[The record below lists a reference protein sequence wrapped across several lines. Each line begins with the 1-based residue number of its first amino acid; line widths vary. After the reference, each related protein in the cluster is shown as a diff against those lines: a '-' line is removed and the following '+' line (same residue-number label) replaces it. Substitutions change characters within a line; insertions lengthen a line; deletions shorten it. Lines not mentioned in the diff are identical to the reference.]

1 MLKDEEEKNGQNL
14 VKEDQMDLVS
24 MNDFNYYPTESEV
37 FHSS

>member
-24 MNDFNYYPTESEV
+24 MNDFNY
-37 FHSS
+37 